1 MKIHLTWLRHKCSQ
15 IHIKGLVL
23 LAVFPTQ
30 KQQQATEQNAPW
42 PQVNLFFFLYIF
54 FIQSSYIMSLTLM
67 LFLLFCFPL
76 YPLWHVK
83 ALSWYD
89 ATILKEHIMD
99 LWQRSMH
106 PCSTQTVTANS
117 NNLVLLQT
125 AVGHNVARLVNGTVS
140 STEVFQIMC
149 TSILTSSRLVI

>member
-1 MKIHLTWLRHKCSQ
+1 MTPSQMFADSHERFSLVSCLPHPEAAAGDWAKCTVASS
-15 IHIKGLVL
+15 KPV
-23 LAVFPTQ
+23 
-30 KQQQATEQNAPW
+30 
-42 PQVNLFFFLYIF
+42 FFFIHF
-54 FIQSSYIMSLTLM
+54 FIQTSYIMSLTLM

-106 PCSTQTVTANS
+106 PCSTQTVTANI